1 MSLIRTR
8 GIQSSCTKQHTLRR
22 SDILATFYK
31 TPETLLAAMKSP
43 FLLFIV
49 IVIASLSFSAQA
61 QSPSSASV
69 ESKKTAADKN
79 TAAAMDTAF
88 NGTSWWNYVKV
99 LASDDMEGRETGSV
113 GLRKAQEYV
122 VEQLKSAGLEPVGS
136 RSFYQP
142 VRFESRQIVEQQ
154 SSLALVH
161 NGQVE
166 PLALGDDAIFSTRV
180 DLAPSVD
187 APLVFSGYGLTIP
200 ELGHDDLSGLDL
212 RDKVAVIFPG
222 APADIPGALA
232 SHYQSAG
239 ERWKAL
245 RKAGVVGVITILNPA
260 AMDIPWSRISANR
273 AHPNMALKGA
283 EFDET
288 AGEKLAVVFNPEKAQ
303 KLFEGSGHSL
313 QELIALVKD
322 RKPLPRFPLVPTIRA
337 KASVNKKMIESA
349 NLVAELPGSD
359 PKLKNEYVVLSAHLD
374 HLGVGE
380 PINGDRIYN
389 GAMDN
394 ASGSAVLLDVIAS
407 LRKSPQKLKRSLL
420 FVFVTGEEK
429 GLLGSRY
436 FTTHPTVKPGS
447 IIANIN
453 IDMFLP
459 IVPLKVL
466 TVYGLAESDMGD
478 MVRDVAQSLGVQVQ
492 PDPEPQRNSF
502 IRSDQYNFIRHGV
515 PALAMKVG
523 FEQGSPQQAI
533 FKDWLTQRYHAPSDD
548 LDQPV
553 DLAAAGKYEDII
565 RGMMVRLANEANRP
579 QWKQDSFFRRFA
591 PMAPGFN

>member
-1 MSLIRTR
+1 LDAVISFAHSKCPR
-8 GIQSSCTKQHTLRR
+8 K
-22 SDILATFYK
+22 D
-31 TPETLLAAMKSP
+31 LLAAMRNP
-43 FLLFIV
+43 FLLSTAIL
-49 IVIASLSFSAQA
+49 IASVVSIAQA
-61 QSPSSASV
+61 QPQSSASLV
-69 ESKKTAADKN
+69 QKKSLTVAGEGGATASPKELSFDGN
-79 TAAAMDTAF
+79 T
-88 NGTSWWNYVKV
+88 WWNYVKV
-99 LASDDMEGRETGSV
+99 LAADNMEGRETGSP
-113 GLRKAQEYV
+113 GLRKAQEFV
-122 VEQLKSAGLEPVGS
+122 VEQLKRAGLEPVGS
-136 RSFYQP
+136 ASYYQP
-142 VRFESRQIVEQQ
+142 VRFESRQIVEKE

-166 PLALGDDAIFSTRV
+166 PLTLGDDAIFSTRV
-180 DLAPSVD
+180 GLAPSVE
-187 APLVFSGYGLTIP
+187 APLVFAGYGLTIP

-212 RDKVAVIFPG
+212 RDKVVVIFPG
-222 APADIPGALA
+222 APAEIPGALA

-260 AMDIPWSRISANR
+260 SMDIPWSRISANR
-273 AHPNMALKGA
+273 AHPSMALKGA

-288 AGEKLAVVFNPEKAQ
+288 TGEELAVTFNPEKAQ
-303 KLFEGSGHSL
+303 KLFEGSGHTL
-313 QELIALVKD
+313 QELIDLVKD
-322 RKPLPRFPLVPTIRA
+322 RKPLPHFPLVPTIRA
-337 KASVNKKMIESA
+337 KASVNKKTVDSA

-374 HLGVGE
+374 HLGIGE

-394 ASGSAVLLDVIAS
+394 ASGSAVLLDLIAS
-407 LRKSPQKLKRSLL
+407 LKKSPKKLKRSLL

-436 FTTHPTVKPGS
+436 FTAHPTVKPGS
-447 IIANIN
+447 MIANIN

-478 MVRDVAQSLGVQVQ
+478 LAREVAQSLGVQVQ
-492 PDPEPQRNSF
+492 ADPEPQRNSF

-523 FEQGSPQQAI
+523 FEKGSPQQEI
-533 FKDWLTQRYHAPSDD
+533 FKNWLTQRYHAPSDD
-548 LDQPV
+548 LDQPK
-553 DLAAAGKYEDII
+553 DLAAAGKYEEIVNA
-565 RGMMVRLANEANRP
+565 MMMRLADNAGRP
-579 QWKQDSFFRRFA
+579 QWKQDSFFRRYA
-591 PMAPGFN
+591 QMAPGFY

>member
-1 MSLIRTR
+1 
-8 GIQSSCTKQHTLRR
+8 
-22 SDILATFYK
+22 
-31 TPETLLAAMKSP
+31 MKKR
-43 FLLFIV
+43 FLLFTAIF
-49 IVIASLSFSAQA
+49 ITSIASVTQV
-61 QSPSSASV
+61 QSPPAV
-69 ESKKTAADKN
+69 GTAESKTIAAIEGGAGTPAKE
-79 TAAAMDTAF
+79 ASF

-99 LASDDMEGRETGSV
+99 LSADNMEGRETGSP
-113 GLRKAQEYV
+113 GLRKAQEFV
-122 VEQLKSAGLEPVGS
+122 VEQLKRAGLEPVGS
-136 RSFYQP
+136 ASYYQP
-142 VRFESRQIVEQQ
+142 VHLESRQIVEKE
-154 SSLALVH
+154 SSLSLVH

-166 PLALGDDAIFSTRV
+166 PLTLGDDAIFSTRV
-180 DLAPSVD
+180 DLAPSVE
-187 APLVFSGYGLTIP
+187 APLVFAGYGLTIP

-245 RKAGVVGVITILNPA
+245 RKAGAVGVITILNPT

-273 AHPNMALKGA
+273 AHPSMALKGA

-288 AGEKLAVVFNPEKAQ
+288 SGEKLAVAFNPEKAQ
-303 KLFEGSGHSL
+303 KLFEGSGHTL
-313 QELIALVKD
+313 QALIDLVKE
-322 RKPLPRFPLVPTIRA
+322 RKPLPHFPLVPTIRA
-337 KASVNKKMIESA
+337 ETSVNKKTVDSA

-394 ASGSAVLLDVIAS
+394 ASGSAVLLDLIAS
-407 LRKSPQKLKRSLL
+407 LKKSPKKLKRSLL

-447 IIANIN
+447 MVANIN

-478 MVRDVAQSLGVQVQ
+478 MAREVAQSVGVQVQ
-492 PDPEPQRNSF
+492 GDPEPQRNSF

-523 FEQGSPQQAI
+523 FEKGSPQQAI

-553 DLAAAGKYEDII
+553 DMAAAGKYEEIVD
-565 RGMMVRLANEANRP
+565 MLMVRLAENAGRP
-579 QWKQDSFFRRFA
+579 QWKQDSFFRRYA
-591 PMAPGFN
+591 QMAPGLF